1 MADNDTTSGNAK
13 NRLGRGLAS
22 LIGDMNP
29 SETGQ
34 ADASKLK
41 PDTMAPIEHVQANPH
56 NPRRVFVDA
65 ELQELAKSI
74 EEHGIVQ
81 PILVRAVQSDASA
94 NASGVKY
101 EIIAGERRW
110 RAAQK
115 AGLHEVPILIRQV
128 EDRQALEIA
137 IIENVQRADLN
148 AMEEAAGYQQLM
160 DEYKYS
166 QNELAKVIGKSR
178 SHVANTL
185 RLMKLPESVRDL
197 VSSGQL
203 SAGHARTLVTVDDP
217 LSLAK
222 RIIEGGLSVRQAEAL
237 AKRSDEA
244 PGVGEPNSKKPAK
257 SLNKNADIVA
267 LENRLRDVLGLN
279 VSVSYNNGSG
289 DVRVHYKNL
298 EQLDDICRRLEQ

>member
-1 MADNDTTSGNAK
+1 MAEGNEK
-13 NRLGRGLAS
+13 NRLGRGLAA
-22 LIGDMNP
+22 LIGDMEA
-29 SETGQ
+29 SEIGQ

-65 ELQELAKSI
+65 ELLELSKSI
-74 EEHGIVQ
+74 LEHGIVQ
-81 PILVRAVQSDASA
+81 PILVRPVKSEKPGKTSA
-94 NASGVKY
+94 KGKAGAKY

-115 AGLHEVPILIRQV
+115 AGLHEIPILIRQV

-137 IIENVQRADLN
+137 IIENIQRADLN
-148 AMEEAAGYQQLM
+148 ALDEAAGYQQLM
-160 DEYKYS
+160 KEYKYS
-166 QNELAKVIGKSR
+166 QNALAKVIAKSR

-185 RLMKLPESVRDL
+185 RLLKLPDQVRKM
-197 VSSGQL
+197 VSNGQL
-203 SAGHARTLVTVDDP
+203 SAGHARTLVTFDDP

-222 RIIEGGLSVRQAEAL
+222 RIVDEGLSVRQVEAL
-237 AKRSDEA
+237 
-244 PGVGEPNSKKPAK
+244 SKSGDGRTKSAK
-257 SLNKNADIVA
+257 STNVLKKSADIVA
-267 LENRLRDVLGLN
+267 LENRLRDGLGLK
-279 VSVSYNNGSG
+279 VSVSYKKNGSG